1 MIVENRLADDLNEI
15 MERSDKPL
23 RTLVNSHVLVT
34 GGTGFVGTW
43 FVEALLWAR
52 SNFGGIGRV
61 SVVSRD
67 PAKFLTRNPHLV
79 DNAALRFVVED
90 IRALDL
96 SALPDPDF
104 VLHAATPAS
113 AAFNDGDPAEMLDV
127 IVGGQNRLFGELA
140 RFARPRVLFT
150 SSGAVYGPQPEG
162 LSHFPEDYLSAQSD
176 RDERSAYHEGK
187 RAAELICL
195 DATSSGVADVVLAR
209 LFAFVG
215 PHLPID
221 THFAIGNFI
230 RDAMGGGPIVLN
242 GDGTTVRSYQY
253 ASDMTSWLLALLVDG
268 APGRAYNVGSDRAMN
283 MREIATSVARVAGPD
298 VRVEVRGTQQPG
310 QPVDRYVPSVERAI
324 SELGLENRIDFDEA
338 VSRTLKW
345 HRP

>member
-1 MIVENRLADDLNEI
+1 
-15 MERSDKPL
+15 
-23 RTLVNSHVLVT
+23 LVT

-43 FVEALLWAR
+43 FVETLLWAR

-67 PAKFLTRNPHLV
+67 PAKFLNRNPHLV
-79 DNAALRFVVED
+79 DNAALRFVVGD

-96 SALPDPDF
+96 FALPDPDF
-104 VLHAATPAS
+104 VLHAATAAS
-113 AAFNDGDPAEMLDV
+113 AVLNDGDPDEMLDV

-140 RFARPRVLFT
+140 RFSRPRVLFT

-162 LSHFPEDYLSAQSD
+162 LSHFPEGYLSAQPD
-176 RDERSAYHEGK
+176 RDEKSAYHDGK

-230 RDAMGGGPIVLN
+230 RDAMHGGPIVLN

-283 MREIATSVARVAGPD
+283 MREIATSVARIAGPD
-298 VRVEVRGTQQPG
+298 VKVDIRGTQQPG
-310 QPVDRYVPSVERAI
+310 QPVDRYVPSVERVS
-324 SELGLENRIDFDEA
+324 SEFGLDNCMNFDEA

>member
-1 MIVENRLADDLNEI
+1 
-15 MERSDKPL
+15 
-23 RTLVNSHVLVT
+23 VLVT

-43 FVEALLWAR
+43 FVETLLWAR

-67 PAKFLTRNPHLV
+67 PAKFLNRNPHLV
-79 DNAALRFVVED
+79 DNAALRFVVGD

-96 SALPDPDF
+96 FALPDPDF
-104 VLHAATPAS
+104 VLHAATAAS
-113 AAFNDGDPAEMLDV
+113 AVLNDGDPDEMLDV

-140 RFARPRVLFT
+140 RFSRPRVLFT

-162 LSHFPEDYLSAQSD
+162 LSHFPEGYLSAQPD
-176 RDERSAYHEGK
+176 RDEKSAYHDGK

-230 RDAMGGGPIVLN
+230 RDAMHGGPIVLN

-283 MREIATSVARVAGPD
+283 MREIATSVARIAGPD
-298 VRVEVRGTQQPG
+298 VKVDIRGTQQPG
-310 QPVDRYVPSVERAI
+310 QPVDRYVPSVERVS
-324 SELGLENRIDFDEA
+324 SEFGLDNCMNFDEA